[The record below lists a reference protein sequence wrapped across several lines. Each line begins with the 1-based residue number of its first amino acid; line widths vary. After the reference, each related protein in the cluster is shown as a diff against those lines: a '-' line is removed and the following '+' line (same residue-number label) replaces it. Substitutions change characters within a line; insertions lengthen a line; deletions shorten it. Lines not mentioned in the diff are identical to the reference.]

1 MMNDAEFI
9 AVLENLLDSV
19 NDTKREIETAIIDVK
34 SMALSKSRLGV
45 DPSRQE
51 EIVSSLS
58 IGDFDSFELEDCP
71 LSEEELAERKKR
83 RESFD
88 FTQGVELCDVRLDDA
103 TLKEREAKRREFDF
117 SCEAAVEVEDKKLST
132 RELAERAEKRSGF
145 NFSVMGS
152 NNSNDEGESIEL
164 TDSKLSPDQL
174 ARRNEYRNRIDFC
187 IGADSVELKDK
198 KLSDDELERR
208 ASSRAFDFSAEDT
221 GVELEDVKLSAKEL
235 SERAAKRKKFNFSAD
250 DSVVLDDVKLSD
262 EELKKRE
269 RSRRVIDFTQGV
281 SVSDR
286 KLTPEELKAREA
298 KRESMLDAIDP
309 GIELKDVPL
318 DAEELANYYIR
329 NKEHLREFEPARDNS
344 FYEVEV
350 QRKILIES
358 YKQLMIGTGMDLG
371 IYLKDK
377 LIGKIKV
384 SNIVHGVFKSAFI
397 GYSID
402 KEHEG
407 KGYMKEAVLLVEKYC
422 KQYLDLHRLEASV
435 LVDNIKSKRVLLKS
449 GFEEIGINKKY
460 LYINGKWRDHITFYK
475 ILE

>member
-1 MMNDAEFI
+1 MGNQREVNIEPVKGASNEYVIKDKDKIVAGRFTIDELDKENKRSTIRFKFYRENSYELLKASI
-9 AVLENLLDSV
+9 NTILKTIFKDGNINKVNFLVSEISDISGFLDLGFTLEAILSENLMV
-19 NDTKREIETAIIDVK
+19 NGTIVDE
-34 SMALSKSRLGV
+34 LGLG
-45 DPSRQE
+45 
-51 EIVSSLS
+51 IT
-58 IGDFDSFELEDCP
+58 I
-71 LSEEELAERKKR
+71 
-83 RESFD
+83 
-88 FTQGVELCDVRLDDA
+88 
-103 TLKEREAKRREFDF
+103 
-117 SCEAAVEVEDKKLST
+117 
-132 RELAERAEKRSGF
+132 
-145 NFSVMGS
+145 
-152 NNSNDEGESIEL
+152 
-164 TDSKLSPDQL
+164 
-174 ARRNEYRNRIDFC
+174 NEYISSIKNNIVHMKGNRIT
-187 IGADSVELKDK
+187 V
-198 KLSDDELERR
+198 R
-208 ASSRAFDFSAEDT
+208 
-221 GVELEDVKLSAKEL
+221 
-235 SERAAKRKKFNFSAD
+235 NF
-250 DSVVLDDVKLSD
+250 
-262 EELKKRE
+262 
-269 RSRRVIDFTQGV
+269 
-281 SVSDR
+281 
-286 KLTPEELKAREA
+286 TPA
-298 KRESMLDAIDP
+298 
-309 GIELKDVPL
+309 

-344 FYEVEV
+344 FYEVDV